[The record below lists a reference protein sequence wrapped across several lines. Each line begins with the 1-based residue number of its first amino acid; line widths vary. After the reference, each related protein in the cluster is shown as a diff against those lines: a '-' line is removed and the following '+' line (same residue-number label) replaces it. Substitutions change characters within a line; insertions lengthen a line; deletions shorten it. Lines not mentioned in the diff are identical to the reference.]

1 MTVSFLQGI
10 PNLGNTC
17 WLSSLLQLLL
27 SSERVKILFDS
38 LPDNGH
44 LTHGLKRLP
53 SALSLND
60 GSIRNKVSL
69 IHSMIQRKL
78 IDRGQQDPCEGLL
91 ILLEQLHQE
100 HSSLIS
106 ETNTLEPGVRQLL
119 RHSDNTY
126 SAIHSLFQGAIEWI
140 DSDKALRYE
149 PFFTLFCDLGSLP
162 HELNTDNTILVK
174 MLIKEALCR
183 KKIVRFPPVMIFCI
197 ERNAKRI
204 FTNDTY
210 ELCRDFTI
218 RRSNGVSI
226 YLLKGICLHTG
237 GMSFGHYTSLRTDPS
252 GRWWTADDHH
262 VTPLD
267 DFPQTTRQVPRLML
281 FERV

>member
-1 MTVSFLQGI
+1 MTVSFLSGI

-27 SSERVKILFDS
+27 SSERFKMLIDS

-53 SALSLND
+53 S
-60 GSIRNKVSL
+60 GVSL
-69 IHSMIQRKL
+69 VYSMIQRKL
-78 IDRGQQDPCEGLL
+78 IDGGQQDPCEGLL
-91 ILLEQLHQE
+91 ILLEQLHTE
-100 HSSLIS
+100 HSSMIS
-106 ETNTLEPGVRQLL
+106 DPNTLDSGVRQLL
-119 RHSDNTY
+119 RHSNNTY
-126 SAIHSLFQGAIEWI
+126 SSIHGLFQGAIEWI

-162 HELNTDNTILVK
+162 HEQHIDNTISVK
-174 MLIKEALCR
+174 SLIKEALCR
-183 KKIVRFPPVMIFCI
+183 KKIVRFPPVMVFCI
-197 ERNAKRI
+197 ERNAKRV

-218 RRSNGVSI
+218 RRANDFSI
-226 YLLKGICLHTG
+226 YLLKGICLHSG
-237 GMSFGHYTSLRTDPS
+237 GMSFGHYTSLRTDSS
-252 GRWWTADDHH
+252 GRWWTADDHN
-262 VTPLD
+262 VTPLEH
-267 DFPQTTRQVPRLML
+267 FPETTHQVPRLML